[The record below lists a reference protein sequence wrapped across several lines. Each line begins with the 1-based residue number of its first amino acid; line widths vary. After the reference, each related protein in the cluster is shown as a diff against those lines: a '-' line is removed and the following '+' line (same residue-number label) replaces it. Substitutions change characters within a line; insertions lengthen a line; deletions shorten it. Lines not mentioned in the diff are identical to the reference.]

1 MKNTVPLL
9 KDVNEPTTAL
19 SKTQRQLDQFA
30 WLMDECFRIPG
41 VGWRFGL
48 ESVLG
53 LFPGAGDLV
62 TGMMSLVLLVRAL
75 QFKLPKV
82 VVARMISNTLIDI
95 VIGAIPFI
103 GDAFDFVW
111 KSNTKNMKLFHQYA
125 QEPKLSTN
133 RHWIFIGSVI
143 GGFVLLFIIIA
154 IFVIWLVTRFFQQSG
169 PI

>member
-1 MKNTVPLL
+1 MKQPVLPL
-9 KDVNEPTTAL
+9 KDVNEPSTPL
-19 SKTQRQLDQFA
+19 GKTQKQLDHFA

-48 ESVLG
+48 ESLLG
-53 LFPGAGDLV
+53 LFPGAGDVV

-82 VVARMISNTLIDI
+82 VVGRMILNTLIDI
-95 VIGAIPFI
+95 VIGAIPFV

-125 QEPKLSTN
+125 QEPERSTK
-133 RHWIFIGSVI
+133 RHWIFIASII
-143 GGFVLLFIIIA
+143 GGFTLLFVIIG
-154 IFVIWLVTRFFQQSG
+154 IFVIWLLARFFHQSG

>member
-1 MKNTVPLL
+1 MKQPMPTL

-19 SKTQRQLDQFA
+19 SKTQRQLDHFA

-62 TGMMSLVLLVRAL
+62 TGMMSLVLLVRAF
-75 QFKLPKV
+75 QFKLPRV
-82 VVARMISNTLIDI
+82 VAARMILNTLIDI
-95 VIGAIPFI
+95 VIGAIPFV

-111 KSNTKNMKLFHQYA
+111 KSNTKNMKLFHEYA
-125 QEPKLSTN
+125 QEPELSTR
-133 RHWIFIGSVI
+133 RHWIFIASLI
-143 GGFVLLFIIIA
+143 GGFAVLFVMIA
-154 IFVIWLVTRFFQQSG
+154 IFVVWLVARFFQQSG
-169 PI
+169 PF